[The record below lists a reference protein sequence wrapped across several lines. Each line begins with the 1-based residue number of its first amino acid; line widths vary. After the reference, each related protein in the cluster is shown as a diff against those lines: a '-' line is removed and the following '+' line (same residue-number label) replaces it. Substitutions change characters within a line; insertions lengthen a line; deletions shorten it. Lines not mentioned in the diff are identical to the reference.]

1 MDNFSLKNKNAIV
14 LGGSGLIGR
23 KVSIEI
29 AKAGANVLILDKNKG
44 ETKKVVKEVGK
55 LGESCSGT
63 YFDCADMDRIED
75 NLKKIISEFCIPD
88 IFINCTYPRTKDWTK
103 NSFKK
108 IKLLS
113 YRRNIDIHL
122 NSYSWTAR
130 LIAEEMAKKK
140 IKGSIIMTSSIYGIK
155 AQDLT
160 IYEGTNLEE
169 NMTYAVIKAGII
181 QLVKQMAS
189 YYGRHNIRVN
199 AICPGGLEGNIAGKK
214 VPQDKLFKRR
224 YIKKTPLGRMA
235 NPQDIA
241 NSMIFLSSE
250 AAAYITGQAIIVDG
264 GISVV

>member
-1 MDNFSLKNKNAIV
+1 M
-14 LGGSGLIGR
+14 
-23 KVSIEI
+23 
-29 AKAGANVLILDKNKG
+29 
-44 ETKKVVKEVGK
+44 
-55 LGESCSGT
+55 
-63 YFDCADMDRIED
+63 
-75 NLKKIISEFCIPD
+75 FC
-88 IFINCTYPRTKDWTK
+88 
-103 NSFKK
+103 FKK

-224 YIKKTPLGRMA
+224 YIKKTPLNRMA
-235 NPQDIA
+235 DPEDIA
-241 NSMIFLSSE
+241 NASLFLLSDASS
-250 AAAYITGQAIIVDG
+250 YITGTTLLIDG
-264 GISVV
+264 GWSCI